1 FAYGTIAKKEE
12 KGENKGEGKG
22 EEAGEE
28 LSRLSAAKPKQ
39 ANVFLAEKERIDL
52 DFNTYPS
59 KATFRQSNDSREFV
73 KGEDEE
79 QQISYIKKG
88 NIMHGIFSEMRTADD
103 LPKVMKSY
111 VERGLLADAPITPEA
126 ITSLMSSR
134 LACRQAADWFAPGWR
149 LYNECT
155 ILTRD
160 PNDPNKMKEYRPDRV
175 MERNGR
181 FVVVDFK
188 FASPTDE
195 HKQQVGLY
203 MAMLKQMGHND
214 VEGYLWY
221 VYPNRV
227 VKC

>member
-1 FAYGTIAKKEE
+1 M
-12 KGENKGEGKG
+12 
-22 EEAGEE
+22 
-28 LSRLSAAKPKQ
+28 L
-39 ANVFLAEKERIDL
+39 
-52 DFNTYPS
+52 
-59 KATFRQSNDSREFV
+59 FRS
-73 KGEDEE
+73 
-79 QQISYIKKG
+79 
-88 NIMHGIFSEMRTADD
+88 
-103 LPKVMKSY
+103 
-111 VERGLLADAPITPEA
+111 
-126 ITSLMSSR
+126 
-134 LACRQAADWFAPGWR
+134 
-149 LYNECT
+149 YNECT